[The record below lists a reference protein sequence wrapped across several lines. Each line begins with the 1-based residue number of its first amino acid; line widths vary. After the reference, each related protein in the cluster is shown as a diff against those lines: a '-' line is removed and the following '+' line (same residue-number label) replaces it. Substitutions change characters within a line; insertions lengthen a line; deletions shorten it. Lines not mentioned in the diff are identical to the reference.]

1 MAIPDNKNFLGQTG
15 FRLVLDRIPTVSYF
29 SQSASIPPVSIGTS
43 NQTNPFT
50 DIPLAGEKITYSPF
64 NLTFR
69 VDEDMINYL
78 EIYNWLVGLGS
89 PENFDQYK
97 NFQQRSRN
105 QRNVSDATLSILSSK
120 YNPNLRVKFQNMF
133 PESLSELTFS
143 TTATDIDYLEATVT
157 FRYTLYTIESV

>member
-1 MAIPDNKNFLGQTG
+1 MATPDNKNFLGQTG

-97 NFQQRSRN
+97 LTFKHNNLTEERIDELKGLAYLKFYFS
-105 QRNVSDATLSILSSK
+105 LSKILETMKYFIKSK
-120 YNPNLRVKFQNMF
+120 YGKKVI
-133 PESLSELTFS
+133 S
-143 TTATDIDYLEATVT
+143 
-157 FRYTLYTIESV
+157 